1 MEMYSVSICYYLSIY
16 ATFARRNFDRSNS
29 FVLDLENRTISNLS
43 LRLTN
48 NVTFVT
54 REMVSFLWVRNLF
67 VRKEFIALFGDVAS
81 AI

>member
-1 MEMYSVSICYYLSIY
+1 M
-16 ATFARRNFDRSNS
+16 
-29 FVLDLENRTISNLS
+29 ISNLS

>member
-1 MEMYSVSICYYLSIY
+1 MLLSLAGILIEVIPR
-16 ATFARRNFDRSNS
+16 FCFGLGK
-29 FVLDLENRTISNLS
+29 FWTISNLS

-67 VRKEFIALFGDVAS
+67 VRKKFIALFGDVVS